1 MIWSEILIILISA
14 LGAAYIFIA
23 LQRKH
28 QDIKFTCLFALF
40 SIIFFQTNKFL
51 DYSSSWIVSEV
62 LLLLIF
68 SIVLVILLITN
79 RKLKP
84 EFARY
89 PYILTYFPILIPILY
104 PLISGNE
111 SIINLVLQ
119 LLQMAAILSLVFLL
133 LSHFEEKR
141 NLLLTILAAIVL
153 TSSGILFWIE
163 KLNYIGFWLWQTLAA
178 IGIGLL
184 SFTLTKFY
192 NSNSSINRYGH
203 Y

>member
-14 LGAAYIFIA
+14 FGAAYIFIA
-23 LQRKH
+23 LEGKH
-28 QDIKFTCLFALF
+28 QDVKFTCLIALI
-40 SIIFFQTNKFL
+40 SIIFYQINKFL
-51 DYSSSWIVSEV
+51 DYSYSWIVSEV
-62 LLLLIF
+62 LLLSIF

-111 SIINLVLQ
+111 SIIELVLQ
-119 LLQMAAILSLVFLL
+119 LTQIAAILSLVFLL
-133 LSHFEEKR
+133 ISHFEERR
-141 NLLLTILAAIVL
+141 NLFLTSLAAILL

-163 KLNYIGFWLWQTLAA
+163 ELNYIGFWLWQTLAA
-178 IGIGLL
+178 MGIGML
-184 SFTLTKFY
+184 SYTLTKFY

-203 Y
+203 F

>member
-1 MIWSEILIILISA
+1 MIWSEILIILTSA
-14 LGAAYIFIA
+14 FGAAFIFIA
-23 LQRKH
+23 LEGKH
-28 QDIKFTCLFALF
+28 QDVKFTSLIALI
-40 SIIFFQTNKFL
+40 SIIFYQINKFL
-51 DYSSSWIVSEV
+51 DYSYSWIVSEV
-62 LLLLIF
+62 LLLSIF

-111 SIINLVLQ
+111 SIIELVLQ
-119 LLQMAAILSLVFLL
+119 LIQLAAILSLVFLL
-133 LSHFEEKR
+133 ISHFEERR
-141 NLLLTILAAIVL
+141 NLLLTTLAAILL

-163 KLNYIGFWLWQTLAA
+163 ELNYIGFWLWQTLAA
-178 IGIGLL
+178 MGIGML
-184 SFTLTKFY
+184 SYTLTKFY

>member
-23 LQRKH
+23 LESKH

-163 KLNYIGFWLWQTLAA
+163 ELNYIGFWLWQTLAA

-192 NSNSSINRYGH
+192 NSNLSINRYGH
-203 Y
+203 R

>member
-1 MIWSEILIILISA
+1 MIWSEILIILVSA

-23 LQRKH
+23 LESKH
-28 QDIKFTCLFALF
+28 QDVKFTCLFVLI
-40 SIIFFQTNKFL
+40 SIIFFQINKLL

-62 LLLLIF
+62 LLLSIF
-68 SIVLVILLITN
+68 SMVLVILLITN

-89 PYILTYFPILIPILY
+89 PYILTYFPIVIPILY
-104 PLISGNE
+104 PLITGNE
-111 SIINLVLQ
+111 SIIELVLQ
-119 LLQMAAILSLVFLL
+119 LIQIAAILSLIFIL

-141 NLLLTILAAIVL
+141 ELFLTTLAVILL

-163 KLNYIGFWLWQTLAA
+163 ELNYIGFWLWQTLAA
-178 IGIGLL
+178 IGLGLL

>member
-14 LGAAYIFIA
+14 LGAAYMFIA
-23 LQRKH
+23 LDSKH
-28 QDIKFTCLFALF
+28 QDVKLVALLALIT
-40 SIIFFQTNKFL
+40 IIFFQINKFL
-51 DYSSSWIVSEV
+51 VYSSSLIVSEI

-68 SIVLVILLITN
+68 SVMLVFLLITN

-89 PYILTYFPILIPILY
+89 PYIITYFPILIPILY

-111 SIINLVLQ
+111 SIIELVLQ
-119 LLQMAAILSLVFLL
+119 LIQIAAILSMVFLL

-141 NLLLTILAAIVL
+141 NLLLTTLAVL
-153 TSSGILFWIE
+153 LLTASGILFWIE
-163 KLNYIGFWLWQTLAA
+163 ELNYIGIWLWQTLAA
-178 IGIGLL
+178 AGVGLL
-184 SFTLTKFY
+184 SYTLTKFY

>member
-23 LQRKH
+23 LEGKH
-28 QDIKFTCLFALF
+28 QDVKFTCLFVLI
-40 SIIFFQTNKFL
+40 SIIIFQINKFL
-51 DYSSSWIVSEV
+51 DYSNSWIVSE
-62 LLLLIF
+62 LLLLSIF
-68 SIVLVILLITN
+68 SFVLVILLITN

-111 SIINLVLQ
+111 SIIELVLQ
-119 LLQMAAILSLVFLL
+119 LLQIAAIFSLIFLL
-133 LSHFEEKR
+133 MSHFEEKR
-141 NLLLTILAAIVL
+141 NLLLSTLAVILL

-163 KLNYIGFWLWQTLAA
+163 ELNYIGFWLWQTLAA
-178 IGIGLL
+178 IGVGLL
-184 SFTLTKFY
+184 SFTITNFY